1 MKTIKNIKITVLILL
16 VGLFAASCIENKVV
30 PLGDEGDV
38 IIRLTP
44 TSTTGFF
51 LKVAEGISTP
61 QTFSLIDVRR
71 DAPTA
76 AALNATTVVTLK
88 LDPAVLA
95 AYNAANNKSYITI
108 PSSQYTTNPASTGGD
123 ITLTFGP
130 GEFAKQVYLTIP
142 NALLLDPSNAYA
154 LAYKME
160 VTSGEGIL
168 SGSSNSELVVEVLPK
183 NAWDGR
189 YLMKGYIM
197 RPGDTGG
204 LEGFFSNQAYSLI
217 TDGARKVRWNRVQV
231 WANGTNVGG
240 IGIWS
245 IEVLPNGTDILVTDP
260 GVAANFE
267 MVPGYPH
274 RYDPALKT
282 FFFQVQ
288 WGTAVPRNRGCTDTL
303 VYVGPR

>member
-1 MKTIKNIKITVLILL
+1 MKTIKNIKIAVLTLL
-16 VGLFAASCIENKVV
+16 VGLLAGSCIENVIE
-30 PLGDEGDV
+30 PLGDEGQV
-38 IIRLTP
+38 LIRLTP

-51 LKVAEGISTP
+51 LKVAEGSDQP
-61 QTFSLIDVRR
+61 QTFALIDVRR

-88 LDPAVLA
+88 LDPAVLT
-95 AYNAANNKSYITI
+95 AYNAAHSKSYITV
-108 PSSQYTTNPASTGGD
+108 PSNLYTTSPASTNGD

-142 NALLLDPSNAYA
+142 NALLLDPGNAYA

-160 VTSGEGIL
+160 VTSGAGIL
-168 SGSSNSELVVEVLPK
+168 SGSSSSELVIEVLPK

-189 YLMKGYIM
+189 YLMKGFVM
-197 RPGDTGG
+197 RPGDVDG

-217 TDGARKVRWNRVQV
+217 TDGARKVRMNRVQV
-231 WANGTNVGG
+231 WANGANVGG

-245 IEVLPNGTDILVTDP
+245 IEVLANGTDILVTDP

-267 MVPGYPH
+267 LVPGYPH